1 MTMKTIYKV
10 FACASAALALASCSD
25 FLKESSQ
32 DQIRPKNA
40 SDYKELIAGEIYYK
54 MNEYSP
60 QNAWLDAMTDDCE
73 ELAKKAS
80 TFAPDKRI
88 AAFGYYTWQQEP
100 ERQREGVLNSDGAW
114 GLYYHQIF
122 TCNMI
127 LNDVDD
133 MEGTPEEKAQVKAEA
148 YMIRAYAYYMLV
160 NLYGEP
166 YDPKTADKAAGVPVN
181 GLIGV
186 ENKKFK
192 RESVAAIYDQI
203 LANGENALKQFEICG
218 DGNSVFRWNKA
229 AAEVFL
235 SRVCLYMQNW
245 EDAAKYANAAL
256 SIKADIWDL
265 NQKAVDDASID
276 SYSYMDRF
284 FTSRNP
290 EILFSFGYATE
301 KFSAEGAG
309 SCYPPSAELR
319 AMYIDGDLRGGK
331 KGMYIRWLGGF
342 LNVKKYAP
350 FKSYITSYTSRY
362 GQAIRTVEAY
372 LNRAE
377 AYSHM
382 DGKSADALED
392 VERIRVNRI
401 KPDKYVPLAATS
413 KEDII
418 QAVRDER
425 RREMCFE
432 RLRWFDLRRW
442 GRPSITHTYTP
453 DIKNP
458 TETETYVLQENDPAY
473 TLPVP
478 KEVLEMEPE
487 LTDIERPVRNPQATA

>member
-1 MTMKTIYKV
+1 MKTIYKV

-133 MEGTPEEKAQVKAEA
+133 MEGTLEEKAQVKAEA

-203 LANGENALKQFEICG
+203 LTNGENALKQFEICG

-290 EILFSFGYATE
+290 EILFTFGYSTE
-301 KFSAEGAG
+301 IFSAEGAG
-309 SCYPPSAELR
+309 SCYPPSAELL
-319 AMYIDGDLRGGK
+319 AMYIDGDLRGDDGRRADVLLRRVADLI
-331 KGMYIRWLGGF
+331 GSESVHDLAGRPFSTELPQF
-342 LNVKKYAP
+342 L
-350 FKSYITSYTSRY
+350 
-362 GQAIRTVEAY
+362 
-372 LNRAE
+372 AE
-377 AYSHM
+377 LLQFLSLRLRHPAQFP
-382 DGKSADALED
+382 GKSLFQNLILQKQVLCSSYKIISIFLSDGLSLFGYD
-392 VERIRVNRI
+392 FSN
-401 KPDKYVPLAATS
+401 PLHHQFQPLFHLFVYIL
-413 KEDII
+413 K
-418 QAVRDER
+418 Q
-425 RREMCFE
+425 
-432 RLRWFDLRRW
+432 LL
-442 GRPSITHTYTP
+442 ITHKFLCP
-453 DIKNP
+453 SLLHIVFSIL
-458 TETETYVLQENDPAY
+458 VLQAHMFQSSRPQKKATVQSPASEKAEKS
-473 TLPVP
+473 PP
-478 KEVLEMEPE
+478 P
-487 LTDIERPVRNPQATA
+487 

>member
-1 MTMKTIYKV
+1 MKTIYKV

-32 DQIRPKNA
+32 DQIRPKSA
-40 SDYKELIAGEIYYK
+40 TDYKELIAGEIYYK

-73 ELAKKAS
+73 ELAKKAT

-133 MEGTPEEKAQVKAEA
+133 MEGTLEEKAQVKAEA

-203 LANGENALKQFEICG
+203 LTNGENALKQFEICG

-229 AAEVFL
+229 AAEVFI
-235 SRVCLYMQNW
+235 SRFCLYMQNW
-245 EDAAKYANAAL
+245 EDAAK
-256 SIKADIWDL
+256 
-265 NQKAVDDASID
+265 
-276 SYSYMDRF
+276 
-284 FTSRNP
+284 
-290 EILFSFGYATE
+290 
-301 KFSAEGAG
+301 
-309 SCYPPSAELR
+309 
-319 AMYIDGDLRGGK
+319 
-331 KGMYIRWLGGF
+331 
-342 LNVKKYAP
+342 
-350 FKSYITSYTSRY
+350 
-362 GQAIRTVEAY
+362 
-372 LNRAE
+372 
-377 AYSHM
+377 
-382 DGKSADALED
+382 
-392 VERIRVNRI
+392 
-401 KPDKYVPLAATS
+401 
-413 KEDII
+413 
-418 QAVRDER
+418 
-425 RREMCFE
+425 
-432 RLRWFDLRRW
+432 
-442 GRPSITHTYTP
+442 
-453 DIKNP
+453 
-458 TETETYVLQENDPAY
+458 
-473 TLPVP
+473 
-478 KEVLEMEPE
+478 
-487 LTDIERPVRNPQATA
+487 

>member
-1 MTMKTIYKV
+1 MKTIYKV

-32 DQIRPKNA
+32 DQIRPKNV

-54 MNEYSP
+54 MNESSP

-100 ERQREGVLNSDGAW
+100 ERQLTGVLNSDGAW
-114 GLYYHQIF
+114 GQYYHQIF

-133 MEGTPEEKAQVKAEA
+133 MEGTLEEKAQVKAEA

-181 GLIGV
+181 ELIGV
-186 ENKKFK
+186 ENKKFQ
-192 RESVAAIYDQI
+192 RESVATVYKHI
-203 LANGENALKQFEICG
+203 LSNGENALKQFEICG
-218 DGNSVFRWNKA
+218 GGKSVFRWNETA
-229 AAEVFL
+229 ANVFL

-245 EDAAKYANAAL
+245 EAAAKYANAAL
-256 SIKADIWDL
+256 AMKADIWDL
-265 NQKAVDDASID
+265 NLKAKDDASAET
-276 SYSYMDRF
+276 YMDRF

-290 EILFSFGYATE
+290 EILFTFGYATE
-301 KFSAEGAG
+301 TFSAEGAG
-309 SCYPPSAELR
+309 SCYPPSAELL
-319 AMYIDGDLRGGK
+319 AMYIDGDLRGGET
-331 KGMYIRWLGGF
+331 GMFIRWLGSG
-342 LNVKKYAP
+342 LNVKKFAP
-350 FKSYITSYTSRY
+350 FKSYMTSYTSRY

-382 DGKSADALED
+382 DGKSTDAIED

-401 KPDKYVPLAATS
+401 TPDKYVPLTATS
-413 KEDII
+413 KEDVI

-453 DIKNP
+453 DLKNP
-458 TETETYVLQENDPAY
+458 SEIETYVLQENDPAY

>member
-1 MTMKTIYKV
+1 M
-10 FACASAALALASCSD
+10 
-25 FLKESSQ
+25 
-32 DQIRPKNA
+32 
-40 SDYKELIAGEIYYK
+40 
-54 MNEYSP
+54 
-60 QNAWLDAMTDDCE
+60 
-73 ELAKKAS
+73 
-80 TFAPDKRI
+80 
-88 AAFGYYTWQQEP
+88 
-100 ERQREGVLNSDGAW
+100 
-114 GLYYHQIF
+114 
-122 TCNMI
+122 
-127 LNDVDD
+127 
-133 MEGTPEEKAQVKAEA
+133 
-148 YMIRAYAYYMLV
+148 
-160 NLYGEP
+160 
-166 YDPKTADKAAGVPVN
+166 
-181 GLIGV
+181 
-186 ENKKFK
+186 
-192 RESVAAIYDQI
+192 
-203 LANGENALKQFEICG
+203 
-218 DGNSVFRWNKA
+218 
-229 AAEVFL
+229 FL

-265 NQKAVDDASID
+265 NQKAVDDASAD
-276 SYSYMDRF
+276 SYMDRF

-301 KFSAEGAG
+301 VFSAEGAG
-309 SCYPPSAELR
+309 CCYPPSAELL

-350 FKSYITSYTSRY
+350 FKSYMASYTSRY

-377 AYSHM
+377 AYSHI

-401 KPDKYVPLAATS
+401 KPDKYVPLTATS
-413 KEDII
+413 KEDVV

-458 TETETYVLQENDPAY
+458 KETETYVLQENDPAY

-487 LTDIERPVRNPQATA
+487 LTDIERPVRNPQAAA

>member
-133 MEGTPEEKAQVKAEA
+133 MEGTLEEKAQVKAEA

-186 ENKKFK
+186 ENKKFQ

-203 LANGENALKQFEICG
+203 LTNGENALKQFEICG

-290 EILFSFGYATE
+290 EILFTFGYSTE
-301 KFSAEGAG
+301 IFSAEGAG
-309 SCYPPSAELR
+309 SCYPPRQPSFWQCTSTATFAE
-319 AMYIDGDLRGGK
+319 
-331 KGMYIRWLGGF
+331 
-342 LNVKKYAP
+342 
-350 FKSYITSYTSRY
+350 
-362 GQAIRTVEAY
+362 
-372 LNRAE
+372 
-377 AYSHM
+377 
-382 DGKSADALED
+382 
-392 VERIRVNRI
+392 
-401 KPDKYVPLAATS
+401 
-413 KEDII
+413 
-418 QAVRDER
+418 ER
-425 RREMCFE
+425 RACISDG
-432 RLRWFDLRRW
+432 WAA
-442 GRPSITHTYTP
+442 S
-453 DIKNP
+453 
-458 TETETYVLQENDPAY
+458 
-473 TLPVP
+473 
-478 KEVLEMEPE
+478 
-487 LTDIERPVRNPQATA
+487 

>member
-1 MTMKTIYKV
+1 MKTIYKV

-54 MNEYSP
+54 MNESSP

-114 GLYYHQIF
+114 GQYYHQIF

-166 YDPKTADKAAGVPVN
+166 YDPKTADKAA
-181 GLIGV
+181 
-186 ENKKFK
+186 
-192 RESVAAIYDQI
+192 
-203 LANGENALKQFEICG
+203 
-218 DGNSVFRWNKA
+218 
-229 AAEVFL
+229 AEVFL

-265 NQKAVDDASID
+265 NQKAVDDASVD

-290 EILFSFGYATE
+290 EILFTFGYSTE
-301 KFSAEGAG
+301 IFSAEGAG
-309 SCYPPSAELR
+309 SCYPPSAELL

-350 FKSYITSYTSRY
+350 FKSYMASYTSRY

-377 AYSHM
+377 AYSHI

-401 KPDKYVPLAATS
+401 KPDKYVPLTATS
-413 KEDII
+413 KEDVI

-442 GRPSITHTYTP
+442 GRPSIIHTYTP

-458 TETETYVLQENDPAY
+458 TVTETYVLQENDPAY

>member
-1 MTMKTIYKV
+1 MKTIYKV

-114 GLYYHQIF
+114 GQYYHQIF

-192 RESVAAIYDQI
+192 RESVATIYDLI
-203 LANGENALKQFEICG
+203 LTNGDNALKQFEICG
-218 DGNSVFRWNKA
+218 GGKSVFRWNEVA
-229 AAEVFL
+229 ANVFL

-245 EDAAKYANAAL
+245 EAAAKYANAAL
-256 SIKADIWDL
+256 SMKADIWDL
-265 NQKAVDDASID
+265 NLKAKDDASVD
-276 SYSYMDRF
+276 SYMDRF
-284 FTSRNP
+284 FASRNP
-290 EILFSFGYATE
+290 EILFTFGYATE
-301 KFSAEGAG
+301 VFSAEGAG
-309 SCYPPSAELR
+309 SCYPPSAALLS
-319 AMYIDGDLRGGK
+319 MYIDGDLRGGK
-331 KGMYIRWLGGF
+331 TGMFIRWLGSS

-350 FKSYITSYTSRY
+350 FKSFMTSYTSRY

-377 AYSHM
+377 AYSHI
-382 DGKSADALED
+382 DGKSADAINDLES
-392 VERIRVNRI
+392 IRVNRI
-401 KPDKYVPLAATS
+401 
-413 KEDII
+413 
-418 QAVRDER
+418 
-425 RREMCFE
+425 M
-432 RLRWFDLRRW
+432 
-442 GRPSITHTYTP
+442 
-453 DIKNP
+453 
-458 TETETYVLQENDPAY
+458 
-473 TLPVP
+473 
-478 KEVLEMEPE
+478 
-487 LTDIERPVRNPQATA
+487 